1 MKLEIKLFD
10 DKQNALGGARLTLFL
25 HPKRGRE
32 RTLGPADANVRGE
45 VRFEDVDPAY
55 FKQVDYSKS
64 SYVISYRGM
73 KTARLPLDKPKR
85 VTDKHYRFVLVADK
99 FSPVGDNPVIGTDPQ
114 NDNLKRI
121 KNPSFLLKSSLFT
134 GTGLEPGNLTGE
146 EAKIVEG
153 RFNEVLKTRINSI
166 RDSIAGKLP
175 EKKQEVNKI
184 FARLQKLKVEEVAGM
199 ELAEVI
205 LSEFTDEER
214 RLLKKDEI
222 KVIEEITGSM
232 AGMSV
237 ENLLNLDRPLR
248 DNPLFSKDIERAK
261 TLEYAKIIGLK
272 GDKPQKLA
280 DREIDIINVD
290 EVKLDGLVK
299 DNILTKKQKDD
310 LLVTTKLSRLT
321 GENFEL
327 VAHITKDK
335 MPAHTDLIAMD
346 EADWLKIIKD
356 KKITLP
362 DGEDSPESYARNLNE
377 TIEASFPTEYFLG
390 RTIKRE
396 TAGAM
401 GPLSSTIEPLLKN
414 KVNPFSREISSLDE
428 LGDDAWKNISAA
440 KQKEIK
446 KNFEELRPMVNT
458 YRHLGVGDVIASDT
472 TPQQKQKEISRRVDT
487 LDKFWKN
494 NPELDIT
501 RSGLAASP
509 GSEKDDGY
517 NWQGINQTDRPMVKR
532 QMAAYQRTYIL
543 GTSQEVA
550 GSLLKGGFD
559 SAYSIISMP
568 EETFIRKS
576 GLGVEKGRGAYNKAI
591 DLALGASHYFEA
603 IRDGIK
609 GNFKDIKVSNQHP
622 LVNDLK
628 ELDGFDKLF
637 GSQDFC
643 DCEHC
648 RSIFSPA
655 AYFAD
660 LMFFIQEN
668 ITKNVFTGS
677 RASHPL
683 NLKRRRPDLWKL
695 PMSCQNTTTEIPYLD
710 VVNEVLE
717 DFLKT
722 VLAVGDPYKFL
733 KSADRSVSQP
743 FNLQLEEVRT
753 YLGHFDTDLHGLY
766 RTLGLDIARQ
776 YSEKLRLSEDE
787 LKIITQADTA
797 GVKKRFGNRSL
808 NKFDVI
814 DFVGYAGITRAN
826 LDDLLKTKF
835 LPEIGKVKVVR
846 EPGTDVQQFTEVLS
860 SLTEARL
867 DLIHRYLRL
876 WKKTPWSLREFDM
889 LLVSFKSAGMIA
901 NLGASSGGFRD
912 ILHLGR
918 AVELWENLKLSVEEL
933 ATIIY
938 RLPQVSLSD
947 NQDPFPERIF
957 DLEKINDN
965 TVADKTPH
973 LLAGLA
979 ITESELLILG
989 GLLSADL
996 TQPIGNKLLSDLYRH
1011 ARIAKS
1017 LKMTID
1023 DLKNALLL
1031 VNNGNQLNS
1040 LDDIEKLADFSVWL
1054 KKSPLKVGEM
1064 VFILTGD
1071 ETTGTRYNTT
1081 SETLS
1086 AKILEIQNHETVTDK
1101 SDPSEKLISGRILL
1115 ESYLRET
1122 FNLTEF
1128 QLTEEYLKE
1137 FTTADYAASSEKAL
1151 GTTFTSEVPDTPA
1164 DLDDLLALIHD
1175 LERYHLLLAGHQLG
1189 PANITWLIANR
1200 SLFGIA
1206 DMKVLTLENIRNIS
1220 HYRELRNKK
1229 EDFDEKLHTALATF
1243 QPATGFSGAE
1253 DVLGEL
1259 WEQPL
1264 SLIGS
1269 LTGNLTLT
1277 VPAMKA
1283 IRHFGEITE
1292 ICVRL
1297 GIQGDSLQKLV
1308 SGDYEVATGI
1318 VAGAL
1323 KSRYADEEER
1333 KLKLEPYTDSL
1344 NTLKRDALCDYII
1357 SREDKF
1363 KFRDRGDLYAF
1374 FLLSVEMSGCARTSK
1389 LVAAISSL
1397 QLYIHR
1403 CLINLE
1409 QSDPFMNPGI
1419 ENIKVPPT
1427 LIPADE
1433 WEWRKNYR
1441 VWEANRK
1448 VFLYPENYID
1458 PTLRDTKSHLFK
1470 ELEDELLQQKITI
1483 QSAEDAY
1490 KKYMAGFSELTRL
1503 RYAGGYFHRV
1513 YDNHGYLPMTSRVSK
1528 PVVTAAGSPST
1539 AGGSV
1544 SSGIGNIAGSI
1555 ASAIGSVTA
1564 AANAFFMVNTIY
1576 FPKESD
1582 DSFFYLFARTNV
1594 QPYQY
1599 YYRTYNDNRK
1609 IWGNWQKI
1617 ELGIEAR
1624 EISSLVHLGR
1634 LYIFWTEAKSK
1645 ENSKMEEGTSS
1656 SPGFIFTAYVKY
1668 SILDEN
1674 GRWSAPQR
1682 LLVGQDFATRDT
1694 IYKRIR
1700 GGTFIEDSWE
1710 KGKDAIVEKF
1720 EELVFRKPYAF
1731 SNLNNK
1737 AAPVGLGFIWTPE
1750 MKNKVVTYETMPVN
1764 YNQDFGSFKIKFKI
1778 PSEEFNV
1785 TNNQFDGKVKKLTV
1799 SISLETKSP
1808 KMKFSVSASADLALV
1823 PGVCTFAANP
1833 LFNLKVGIVTIPI
1846 LIPLL
1851 VPVPYKITD
1860 QPLSAK
1866 ENTFNLSLSRS
1877 TITNPSPK
1885 RVFGLST
1892 VNSYKKE
1899 YEEAYA
1905 ENGDFVTHIEH
1916 GIKTLS
1922 DHKLIQD
1929 KTGLASILVS
1939 RSSGSDNIPVTTI
1952 LTDEITDVLYSKGL
1966 EHFLSLPT
1974 QKMTDAYGQMFDF
1987 EGPYGE
1993 YYWEIF
1999 FHIPYLIGNHFNA
2012 NQKFKEAKWWYE
2024 RIFNPTTDEAPSET
2038 SPTDHNWQFREFRG
2052 LTPQKLRDILTDTKA
2067 LEVYKKDPFDPH
2079 AIARLRISSYQKS
2092 IVMKYIDNLLD
2103 WGDYL
2108 FTIDTRESI
2117 GEAEMLYQMASDILG
2132 RRPVKMGKC
2141 ETADE
2146 STLTW
2151 EQISGAV
2158 SDGSEFLITLENYFW
2173 TEKQV
2178 YEVGTGFI
2186 KGSKSLLAKAYPAT
2200 TSLNFETLSTMASI
2214 DRASDMVPLFT
2225 SIAGANTNPLEH
2237 TLEKYDNLVN
2247 YRDVSAKRKVQKE
2260 SRKKWEP
2267 PVREERDRRKNDET
2281 DMLKFRPHR
2290 RLPSFDLV
2298 RQSSLVFC
2306 VPENKDLE
2314 AYWDRVEDRRFKIWN
2329 CMNIM
2334 GIRRSLSL
2342 FQPPID
2348 PMMLVRARASGLSLE
2363 DAIAMA
2369 SPGTLPHYR
2378 FVYLIEKSRQFA
2390 QVAQNFGSALL
2401 SALEKKDG
2409 EELLRLRSVHEKNI
2423 LRMTT
2428 QARKNQIKEAE
2439 ALVKS
2444 AEEGLKNVENR
2455 VEYYDSLIS
2464 GGLSG
2469 WETAQQITKHS
2480 AVALRTISSVFYA
2493 TSGIT
2498 SLLPQ
2503 LGSPFSMKWGGA
2515 ELGRS
2520 TDEWGK
2526 FMNTVASILD
2536 DISASAGL
2544 EAGHQRR
2551 EQEWKQ
2557 QLKLSSQELKQ
2568 STQQLVAAEIRH
2580 QISEHELAIHERN
2593 IEQTDE
2599 LDEFYKNKFTNL
2611 GLYNYMA
2618 SGLSRV
2624 YRSAYN
2630 LSLEMARLAER
2641 AYQFE
2646 TFNTDFFIQNDNWQ
2660 FDRAGLLA
2668 GEKLL
2673 QQLQQLERAYINSN
2687 VRVPEISQNF
2697 SLAMLDSS
2705 QLVQLRQTGSC
2716 NIEIP
2721 EVAFEVLYPGQ
2732 YRRVIRSVSLS
2743 MPCIA
2748 GPFTN
2753 ISGRLT
2759 LLEGKIERED
2769 KSPLEEVAV
2778 AKNTSITTSSANND
2792 PGIFEL
2798 NFRDERYLPFEG
2810 AGAISKWRLELPS
2823 RIRSFDYDTISDVI
2837 IHMSYTALNGDHAD
2851 AENKLGDMIEDHAT
2865 TSGLYRL
2872 LSLRYDFPSSFNQLF
2887 GQAQQQTSFAVEKMH
2902 FPYLLSGMDLVI
2914 DQTKIWLKPV
2924 RGLPVT
2930 VPASLKV
2937 NGNNSV
2943 SFSASEDIALPGTTG
2958 NQDKLKGGTV
2968 SLSGSPLKTWT
2979 LDAGTSGLDKSNLDD
2994 ILILIRYKI

>member
-1 MKLEIKLFD
+1 MAP
-10 DKQNALGGARLTLFL
+10 QRRNT
-25 HPKRGRE
+25 
-32 RTLGPADANVRGE
+32 PAPSISLRPGSV
-45 VRFEDVDPAY
+45 
-55 FKQVDYSKS
+55 FK
-64 SYVISYRGM
+64 
-73 KTARLPLDKPKR
+73 
-85 VTDKHYRFVLVADK
+85 
-99 FSPVGDNPVIGTDPQ
+99 
-114 NDNLKRI
+114 
-121 KNPSFLLKSSLFT
+121 
-134 GTGLEPGNLTGE
+134 TGLELKDLTAEESKAVKGRLDEHLEREIGKIKDAMKDKLPGKE
-146 EAKIVEG
+146 QEVDKI
-153 RFNEVLKTRINSI
+153 FNKLKKIKSTEIIEKNIASI
-166 RDSIAGKLP
+166 IAGFIGET
-175 EKKQEVNKI
+175 EKRQFSQE
-184 FARLQKLKVEEVAGM
+184 
-199 ELAEVI
+199 ELNEIDMI
-205 LSEFTDEER
+205 LSPF
-214 RLLKKDEI
+214 
-222 KVIEEITGSM
+222 EEIE
-232 AGMSV
+232 V
-237 ENLLNLDRPLR
+237 KNILYLDVPLK
-248 DNPLFSKDIERAK
+248 DNPLFAKDIARAK
-261 TLEYAKIIGLK
+261 SFEYAKIIGLK

-290 EVKLDGLVK
+290 EEKLDGLVK

-310 LLVTTKLSRLT
+310 LLLTTRLSLLT

-327 VAHITKDK
+327 LAHITKDR
-335 MPAHTDLIAMD
+335 MPAHSDLVAMD
-346 EADWLKIIKD
+346 EADWLKIIKG
-356 KKITLP
+356 KKIPLP
-362 DGEDSPESYARNLNE
+362 DGEDSPETYARNLNE
-377 TIEASFPTEYFLG
+377 TIEKSFPTEYFLG

-396 TAGAM
+396 TAEVM
-401 GPLSSTIEPLLKN
+401 EPLAATMEPLLKN
-414 KVNPFSREISSLDE
+414 KVDPFSREISSLDE

-440 KQKEIK
+440 KRKEIK
-446 KNFEELRPMVNT
+446 KDFEELRPLVNT
-458 YRHLGVGDVIASDT
+458 YRHLGIAEVIGSDIAR
-472 TPQQKQKEISRRVDT
+472 PQKQKEIARRIDT
-487 LDKFWKN
+487 LDKFWQN
-494 NPELDIT
+494 NPDLDIT
-501 RSGLAASP
+501 RSGLASSADP
-509 GSEKDDGY
+509 AKEDGY
-517 NWQGINQTDRPMVKR
+517 NWQGISQSDRPMVKR
-532 QMAAYQRTYIL
+532 QMAAYQRTYIM
-543 GTSQEVA
+543 GNSQQVA
-550 GSLLKGGFD
+550 GSLLKSGFD

-568 EETFIRKS
+568 EEAFIRKA

-609 GNFKDIKVSNQHP
+609 GSFKDIKVSNQHP

-628 ELDGFDKLF
+628 ELDGFSKLF

-668 ITKNVFTGS
+668 ITKNVFAGS

-683 NLKRRRPDLWKL
+683 NLKRRRPDLWNL

-717 DFLKT
+717 EFLKT
-722 VLAVGDPYKFL
+722 VLAVSDPYKFL

-743 FNLQLEEVRT
+743 FNLHLEELRT
-753 YLGHFDTDLHGLY
+753 YLGHFDTDLFGLY
-766 RTLGLDIARQ
+766 RAMGLDAARQ
-776 YSEKLRLSEDE
+776 YAEKLRLSEDE
-787 LKIITQADTA
+787 LKIIAKADAA
-797 GVKKRFGNRSL
+797 GVKKRFGNRPL

-814 DFVGYAGITRAN
+814 DFIGYAGITRAN
-826 LDDLLKTKF
+826 LDDLLKTQF
-835 LPEIGKVKVVR
+835 LPEISQVKVTR
-846 EPGTDVQQFTEVLS
+846 EHGTDIQQFTEVLS
-860 SLTEARL
+860 GLTEIRL

-889 LLVSFKSAGMIA
+889 VLLSFKSAGMIA
-901 NLGASSGGFRD
+901 NLGASSGGFSD

-918 AVELWENLKLSVEEL
+918 AIELWEKLKLSVEEL
-933 ATIIY
+933 ASIIY
-938 RLPQVSLSD
+938 RLPQLSLAD
-947 NQDPFPERIF
+947 NTDPFPERIF
-957 DLEKINDN
+957 DIEKINDN

-973 LLAGLA
+973 ILAGLA
-979 ITESELLILG
+979 VTESELLILT
-989 GLLSADL
+989 GLLSVDL
-996 TQPIGNKLLSDLYRH
+996 SQPIGNKILSDLYRH
-1011 ARIAKS
+1011 SRIARS
-1017 LKMTID
+1017 LKMTIE
-1023 DLKNALLL
+1023 DLNSALLL
-1031 VNNGNQLNS
+1031 VNDGNYLKTI
-1040 LDDIEKLADFSVWL
+1040 DDIEKLVDFSEWL
-1054 KKSPLKVGEM
+1054 KKSPLKAGEM
-1064 VFILTGD
+1064 VFIIKGD
-1071 ETTGTRYNTT
+1071 ETSGTRYDTT
-1081 SETLS
+1081 AETLAS
-1086 AKILEIQNHETVTDK
+1086 KILEIQNHETVAGK
-1101 SDPSEKLISGRILL
+1101 ADPAEKITSGRILL
-1115 ESYLRET
+1115 DSYLRDT
-1122 FNLTEF
+1122 FNLTEY
-1128 QLTEEYLKE
+1128 QLSEEYLKE
-1137 FTTADYAASSEKAL
+1137 FTPADYAASSEKAL
-1151 GTTFTSEVPDTPA
+1151 STTFTGGAPDNPA
-1164 DLDDLLALIHD
+1164 DLYDLLSLIHD
-1175 LERYHLLLAGHQLG
+1175 LERYHLLLSRHQLG
-1189 PANITWLIANR
+1189 PENITWLIAGR

-1206 DMKVLTLENIRNIS
+1206 DMKALTLENIRNIS

-1229 EDFDEKLHTALATF
+1229 EDFDGKLHSALAAF

-1259 WEQPL
+1259 WEQHQ

-1269 LTGNLTLT
+1269 LSGNLALT
-1277 VPAMKA
+1277 APALKA

-1292 ICVRL
+1292 ICAKL
-1297 GIQGDSLQKLV
+1297 GIQGDSLKKLV
-1308 SGDYEVATGI
+1308 SKDYKIATGI

-1323 KSRYADEEER
+1323 KSRYAGEDER
-1333 KLKLEPYTDSL
+1333 RTKLEPYTDSL

-1374 FLLSVEMSGCARTSK
+1374 FLLSVEMSGCARTSR
-1389 LVAAISSL
+1389 LVAAITSL

-1409 QSDPFMNPGI
+1409 QSDPLMNPGI

-1458 PTLRDTKSHLFK
+1458 PTLRDTKSHLFRD
-1470 ELEDELLQQKITI
+1470 LEDELLQQKITTH
-1483 QSAEDAY
+1483 SAEDAY

-1503 RYAGGYFHRV
+1503 RYAGGYYNRV
-1513 YDNHGYLPMTSRVSK
+1513 YDNHGYLPMVPHGVMKTASG
-1528 PVVTAAGSPST
+1528 TAAAVGGNG
-1539 AGGSV
+1539 AGTTGA
-1544 SSGIGNIAGSI
+1544 IN
-1555 ASAIGSVTA
+1555 SAIGSVTA
-1564 AANAFFMVNTIY
+1564 AANAFFMVSTVY
-1576 FPKESD
+1576 FPGESD

-1599 YYRTYNDNRK
+1599 YYRTYNDNKK
-1609 IWGNWQKI
+1609 IWGNWQRI

-1624 EISSLVHLGR
+1624 EISALVHLGR

-1645 ENSKMEEGTSS
+1645 ENNKMQEGTSS
-1656 SPGFIFTAYVKY
+1656 SPGYIFTAYVKY

-1674 GRWSAPQR
+1674 GKWSAPQR
-1682 LLVGQDFATRDT
+1682 LQAGQDFATRDT
-1694 IYKRIR
+1694 IYARVR
-1700 GGTFIEDSWE
+1700 GSGFTEDRWE
-1710 KGKDAIVEKF
+1710 KGKDVIVEKF
-1720 EELVFRKPYAF
+1720 EELVFRKPYAHSTLY
-1731 SNLNNK
+1731 SNNT
-1737 AAPVGLGFIWTPE
+1737 PVALGFIWTPE
-1750 MKNKVVTYETMPVN
+1750 VKDKVVSYDTSSVN
-1764 YNQDFGSFKIKFKI
+1764 YNKDFGSFKL
-1778 PSEEFNV
+1778 
-1785 TNNQFDGKVKKLTV
+1785 KLTV
-1799 SISLETKSP
+1799 PSRQFTITNNNFDGAFKHLT
-1808 KMKFSVSASADLALV
+1808 VSATIEIKVPKAKVTVTGNGILTLAPGICTYAATYNFTLDVGVAKIAITLPLV
-1823 PGVCTFAANP
+1823 
-1833 LFNLKVGIVTIPI
+1833 I
-1846 LIPLL
+1846 
-1851 VPVPYKITD
+1851 PVPYSTANTGI
-1860 QPLSAK
+1860 SAK

-1877 TITNPSPK
+1877 TIANPSS
-1885 RVFGLST
+1885 RQVFGVST
-1892 VNSYKKE
+1892 VSTYKKE
-1899 YEEAYA
+1899 YDDAYA
-1905 ENGDFVTHIEH
+1905 ENGDFATHIEN
-1916 GIKTLS
+1916 GTRS
-1922 DHKLIQD
+1922 MSGHKLIQD
-1929 KTGLASILVS
+1929 KSGLADILVS
-1939 RSSGSDNIPVTTI
+1939 RSGGPDNVPATTI

-1966 EHFLSLPT
+1966 EHFLSLAT
-1974 QKMTDAYGQMFDF
+1974 QKMTDSNGQMFDF

-2024 RIFNPTTDEAPSET
+2024 RIFNPTTDEAPADT

-2067 LEVYKKDPFDPH
+2067 IEVYKKDPFDPH

-2108 FTIDTRESI
+2108 FTMDTRESI

-2132 RRPVKMGKC
+2132 RRPVRMGKC
-2141 ETADE
+2141 DTADD
-2146 STLTW
+2146 SNLTW

-2158 SDGSEFLITLENYFW
+2158 SEGSEFLITLENYFW
-2173 TEKQV
+2173 TEKQL

-2186 KGSKSLLAKAYPAT
+2186 KGSKSLFAKINPGM
-2200 TSLNFETLSTMASI
+2200 SGMNFETLNTLSSI
-2214 DRASDMVPLFT
+2214 GRASDMLPLFKN
-2225 SIAGANTNPLEH
+2225 IADGNINPQEH
-2237 TLEKYDNLVN
+2237 KLEKYDHLVS
-2247 YRDVSAKRKVQKE
+2247 YRDVAIKRKEERESLVQLKT
-2260 SRKKWEP
+2260 
-2267 PVREERDRRKNDET
+2267 PVTEERDSRRTDGT

-2334 GIRRSLSL
+2334 GIRRSLAL

-2369 SPGTLPHYR
+2369 VPGILPHYR

-2390 QVAQNFGSALL
+2390 QVAQSFGSALL
-2401 SALEKKDG
+2401 SALERKDG
-2409 EELLRLRSVHEKNI
+2409 EELLRLRTVHEKNI
-2423 LRMTT
+2423 LRMTS
-2428 QARKNQIKEAE
+2428 QSRKNQIKEAE
-2439 ALVKS
+2439 AQVKS
-2444 AEEGLKNVENR
+2444 AREGLKNVENK
-2455 VEYYDSLIS
+2455 VEHYDGLIS
-2464 GGLSG
+2464 AGLSG

-2480 AVALRTISSVFYA
+2480 AVALRTLSSVFYA

-2526 FMNTVASILD
+2526 FMNTMASILD

-2551 EQEWKQ
+2551 EQEWKH

-2568 STQQLVAAEIRH
+2568 ASQHLVAAEIRH

-2618 SGLSRV
+2618 SGLNRV

-2630 LSLEMARLAER
+2630 LALEMARLAER

-2646 TFNTDFFIQNDNWQ
+2646 TFNNDIFIQNDNWH

-2668 GEKLL
+2668 GEKLM
-2673 QQLQQLERAYINSN
+2673 QQLQELERAYINKN
-2687 VRVPEISQNF
+2687 IRVPEISQNF

-2705 QLVQLRQTGSC
+2705 QLVQLRQTGAC

-2732 YRRVIRSVSLS
+2732 YRRIIKSIRLT

-2769 KSPLEEVAV
+2769 KLPLEELTV
-2778 AKNTSITTSSANND
+2778 AKNTSITTSNANND

-2810 AGAISKWRLELPS
+2810 AGAVSKWRLELPS
-2823 RIRSFDYDTISDVI
+2823 VIRSFDYDTISDVI

-2851 AENKLGDMIEDHAT
+2851 AEDKLGDMIKDHAT
-2865 TSGLYRL
+2865 SNGLYRL
-2872 LSLRYDFPSSFNQLF
+2872 VSLRYDFPSSFNQLF
-2887 GQAQQQTSFAVEKMH
+2887 GQPEQQTSFAVEKMH
-2902 FPYLLSGMDLVI
+2902 FPYVLSGMDLVI

-2943 SFSASEDIALPGTTG
+2943 TFSASEDIALPGATG
-2958 NQDKLKGGTV
+2958 NHDKLKGGTV
-2968 SLSGSPLKTWT
+2968 NLSGSPVKTWT
-2979 LDAGTSGLDKSNLDD
+2979 LDAGTAGFDKNNLDD
-2994 ILILIRYKI
+2994 ILILIKYKL